1 MKAEIYLKA
10 SIGQQTD
17 FIEKQNYVAVEPT
30 FGRQSGKIVSSRYFE
45 PRSITISLSAASRES
60 HFADLYCSL
69 LILLFP
75 ILAILHG
82 PIQRINA
89 TCKSPVSASGGPIF
103 TMPRNDSFFQVKA
116 KSRYLTAGKPT
127 SNNFCK
133 IGIGL
138 FSA

>member
-45 PRSITISLSAASRES
+45 SRSITISLSAASRES

-82 PIQRINA
+82 PIQRKNA

-103 TMPRNDSFFQVKA
+103 TMPHNVSFFQVKA